1 MKPFIGYLI
10 IAFIVGAWC
19 GVAGMVVEV
28 YQGRLKGRAMDGQQ
42 ITAGDGRQFE
52 ILEPVWWRFDRQL
65 LKLWN
70 RQMLKVL
77 CSDGVLTYRVRQV
90 KQEPSRLIALAA
102 LYYARAVK
110 TRAKGALEVL
120 SALDRSSFGSVDAM
134 RIREQAPKG
143 AVDSVMQRVE
153 QLDREKN
160 GKAK

>member
-10 IAFIVGAWC
+10 IAFIVGVWC

-28 YQGRLKGRAMDGQQ
+28 YLGRLKGRTMDGQQ
-42 ITAGDGRQFE
+42 ITMGDGRQFE
-52 ILEPVWWRFDRQL
+52 ILEPAWWRLDRQL
-65 LKLWN
+65 LRLWN
-70 RQMLKVL
+70 RDSIKVL

-90 KQEPSRLIALAA
+90 KQKPSRLIALAA

-110 TRAKGALEVL
+110 VRAGGALEAL
-120 SALDRSSFGSVDAM
+120 SALDRSSFGSADAM

-160 GKAK
+160 GKAQ